1 MFHFNQNP
9 FAPAGARKFRFALA
23 LFLTASS
30 PAFAGGVHALF
41 NLATPDGGPFPSDQF
56 TVADASQN
64 THRRVDLP
72 LPECVVRRSD
82 CEDLG
87 FVNTLDGFN
96 VQPRLSIPFDGPI
109 DLSTVNSS
117 TVFLIR
123 LGRPQ
128 PGNQVIGINQIV
140 WDPATNTLHAES
152 EELLDQHTRYA
163 LIVTN
168 GIRDPGGAPVEPSE
182 IFQRFPSAVSGD
194 YRDELRDALDA
205 AKEIGISQGNI
216 VTASAFTTQS
226 VTAVLEK
233 IRDQIKAATPAPA
246 DFHLGPSG
254 TRTVFPLTN
263 VTGITWH
270 QQKTVG
276 PTLIDFVLSLATLRV
291 VPGAV
296 GRIAFGK
303 YLSPDYEVHPGE
315 YIPHV
320 ATRTGVPAVQGMN
333 EVYFNLSLPSGPPP
347 PHGWPVLIFGH
358 GAGGNKNTTNF
369 NATMAAHGIATITI
383 NIPGHG
389 FGPFGTLTVSQAAGG
404 PVTFPAGGRGID
416 QNGNGMIADR
426 EGLSAAGPRT
436 IIDDRDGFQQAV
448 TDLMQ
453 LVRVIQVGMD
463 VDGDG
468 FPDLDPSRI
477 SYLGYSLGGIYGTL
491 FLAVEP
497 DVRAG
502 TIVNA
507 GAPRTGRRLLVTAGA
522 PRAYTDVLAARTPP
536 LINAPGI
543 AILGGL
549 PVGGPRYNENLPLRD
564 GLPLAI
570 HMEDGTSR
578 VIQSPVISTAP
589 GAMEIQEVFENTDWV
604 SQSGNAAAYARFLR
618 RNPLVGVPARPVLI
632 LFAKGDQGATNPAET
647 AIIRAGDLA
656 DRTTLYRNDL
666 AYAENHA
673 VTTNPHLFG
682 ANITNPDPLVRAI
695 AAGTQ
700 EQIATFFASGGA
712 VVLHPEPA
720 RFFETPVALPL
731 PEDLAYIIP

>member
-1 MFHFNQNP
+1 MFRFNQNP
-9 FAPAGARKFRFALA
+9 FGPGGAWKFRLALA

-30 PAFAGGVHALF
+30 PAFAGAVHALF
-41 NLATPDGGPFPSDQF
+41 NLATPAGGPFPSDQF
-56 TVADASQN
+56 TVADSSQN
-64 THRRVDLP
+64 THRRVSLP
-72 LPECVVRRSD
+72 LPDCIVRRSD

-87 FVNTLDGFN
+87 VINQLDGFN
-96 VQPRLSIPFDGPI
+96 VQPRLSISFDSAI

-128 PGNQVIGINQIV
+128 PGSKVVGINQVV
-140 WDPATNTLHAES
+140 WDPPTNTLHAES

-168 GIRDPGGAPVEPSE
+168 GIRDSGGAPVEASE
-182 IFQRFPSAVSGD
+182 AFQRFPSAVSGD
-194 YRDELRDALDA
+194 YREALRDALDA
-205 AKEIGISQGNI
+205 AREIGIPQGNI

-233 IRDQIKAATPAPA
+233 IRDQIKASTPAPA
-246 DFHLGPSG
+246 DFHLGAGGS
-254 TRTVFPLTN
+254 RTVFPLGN
-263 VTGITWH
+263 VSGLTWH
-270 QQKTVG
+270 QQRTVG
-276 PTLIDFVLSLATLRV
+276 STLTDAVLSLATLRV

-315 YIPHV
+315 YIPYV
-320 ATRTGVPAVQGMN
+320 PTRTGVPAVQGMN
-333 EVYFNLSLPSGPPP
+333 EVYFNLSLPSGSPP
-347 PHGWPVLIFGH
+347 PHGWPVMIFAH
-358 GAGGNKNTTNF
+358 GGGGNKNTTNF

-416 QNGNGMIADR
+416 QNGDGMIADR
-426 EGLSAAGPRT
+426 EGLSAAPPRI

-448 TDLMQ
+448 VDLME
-453 LVRVIQVGMD
+453 LVRVIEVGVD

-477 SYLGYSLGGIYGTL
+477 SFLGYSLGGIYGTL

-497 DVRAG
+497 DVQAG

-507 GAPRTGRRLLVTAGA
+507 GGPRTSRRLLVTPGA
-522 PRAYTDVLAARTPP
+522 PRAYSDVLSARTPS

-543 AILGGL
+543 DILGGL
-549 PVGGPRYNENLPLRD
+549 KVSGPRYNEDLPLRD
-564 GLPLAI
+564 GLPLAV

-578 VIQSPVISTAP
+578 IIQSPVISTAS
-589 GAMEIQEVFENTDWV
+589 GAMEIQEAFENTDWV
-604 SQSGNAAAYARFLR
+604 SQSGNAVAYARFLR
-618 RNPLVGVPARPVLI
+618 RNPLAGVPARPVLI
-632 LFAKGDQGATNPAET
+632 LFAKGDQGVTNPAET
-647 AIIRAGDLA
+647 ALIRAGDLA
-656 DRTTLYRNDL
+656 DRATLYRNDL
-666 AYAENHA
+666 AYAEDPLG
-673 VTTNPHLFG
+673 VLKNPHLFG
-682 ANITNPDPLVRAI
+682 ANITNLDPLVRAI

-700 EQIATFFASGGA
+700 EQIATFFTSGGT

-731 PEDLAYIIP
+731 PEDLAYIP